1 MAEFAVR
8 AASAAEARAMA
19 ELFAAVAEER
29 DGVASE
35 PPVDVAERAA
45 LFAATIVGTVVA
57 VADSKVIGLLHVGA
71 TRYGFGEVGMCVAP
85 DWRGRGVGSAL
96 MRAGIIV
103 ARGQGLHKLCL
114 EVFPHNTAALAL
126 YRRFGFVEEGR
137 RIRQYRRASGDLW
150 DSVIMGL
157 PLLPASR
164 ALPEGGRDAPRF
176 RGSTWSTR
184 LPLGS
189 LPRNQQSLRSHGQH
203 R

>member
-1 MAEFAVR
+1 VAEFAVR
-8 AASAAEARAMA
+8 AASAGEARALA

-35 PPVDVAERAA
+35 PPVDIPERAG
-45 LFAATIVGTVVA
+45 LFAATIAGTVVA
-57 VADSKVIGLLHVGA
+57 VAGSQVIGMLHVGA
-71 TRYGFGEVGMCVAP
+71 IRYGFGEVGMCVAR

-96 MRAGIIV
+96 MRAGITL

-157 PLLPASR
+157 PL
-164 ALPEGGRDAPRF
+164 
-176 RGSTWSTR
+176 
-184 LPLGS
+184 
-189 LPRNQQSLRSHGQH
+189 
-203 R
+203 